1 MNYDIVPIKT
11 PILTHQDDI
20 VDAIKKY
27 GGENIGSRD
36 VVCVA
41 ESVVAITQGTAVR
54 CDDLHPGVLAKF
66 LSHLFPAKG
75 SISSPY
81 SMQMLINYSGS
92 LRVLTGVVLG
102 TLAKCVGVA
111 GVFYRTAGYQARLID
126 DVTGTMPPYDKHIV
140 PGPER
145 PCEVSEQIKIA
156 TGAFGAC
163 VADVNDLK
171 RSHILGTSKGV
182 DANLVAQIL
191 IDNPFVNDSQK
202 TPICIIKNYGGENA
216 H

>member
-1 MNYDIVPIKT
+1 MNYETIPVKT

-20 VDAIKKY
+20 VAAIQKY
-27 GGENIGSRD
+27 GGDRIGPND

-54 CDDLHPGVLAKF
+54 CDDLRPGWLAKC
-66 LSHLFPAKG
+66 LGRLFPAKG

-81 SMQMLINYSGS
+81 SMQMLINFSGGA
-92 LRVLTGVVLG
+92 RVFAGVILG

-140 PGPER
+140 PGPEQ
-145 PCEVSEQIKIA
+145 PVEVSEKIKAA

-163 VADVNDLK
+163 IADVNDLK

-182 DANLVAQIL
+182 DATKVAQIL
-191 IDNPFVNDSQK
+191 IDNPFGNDSQK
-202 TPICIIKNYGGENA
+202 TPICIIKNYGGQNA
-216 H
+216 D